1 MSLEPTRLVKRLSEV
16 PCLNWKSLV
25 LKYLGF
31 ILIENVKKMMKDIN
45 ITILL

>member
-16 PCLNWKSLV
+16 PCPNWKSLA

-31 ILIENVKKMMKDIN
+31 VLIQKVKKMIRVTN
-45 ITILL
+45 VTIFL